1 MDYRDEHGRT
11 HRERADFC
19 VAAMPPHLLAR
30 LRHNLGTP
38 VQLALTRPHPLAV
51 GKMGLEYGRRWW
63 EEDER
68 IFGGITTTDLDVEPD
83 LAPVLRILRPTGRAA
98 RLLQPRAP
106 TPGCT
111 TR

>member
-1 MDYRDEHGRT
+1 
-11 HRERADFC
+11 
-19 VAAMPPHLLAR
+19 MPPHLLAR

-38 VQLALTRPHPLAV
+38 VQLALTSPHPLAV

-68 IFGGITTTDLDVEPD
+68 IFGGITTTDLDV
-83 LAPVLRILRPTGRAA
+83 ARSGTRPTDSSGNGACCSA
-98 RLLQPRAP
+98 TTTGAP
-106 TPGCT
+106 MRRCT